1 MPYLPTM
8 IDLLR
13 RLSSL
18 FVVVVFSSFSDDVV
32 VVIEFDNVLIV
43 LLFVK

>member
-1 MPYLPTM
+1 M
-8 IDLLR
+8 
-13 RLSSL
+13 